1 MYGMLMW
8 TEEGK
13 RGVEVKQREILRVPF
28 LCAAVR
34 CTPRTPEMLLRRR
47 VRKALGLLRKQGI
60 GRIVTPRDFAWE
72 EERKKEGVHP
82 VTTLSLRRELAADWM
97 DAALLERGMRPAG
110 TKAGVYSD
118 HLTGEL
124 VQTVTELS
132 LRHRYVALC
141 VPRGGE
147 ELARRL
153 RREYGVSLELARRGE
168 ELESAGA
175 VAAFAPMEGVHPLVL
190 RIYDETQPL
199 PGLSLPM
206 EIAAEIPAGV
216 SREQVLTVLRET
228 GRVRKG
234 EISVADLARWE
245 QIGQENRP

>member
-13 RGVEVKQREILRVPF
+13 KGVELKQREILRVPF

-34 CTPRTPEMLLRRR
+34 RTPRTMEPLLRRR
-47 VRKALGLLRKQGI
+47 VRKALRMLRKQGI
-60 GRIVTPRDFAWE
+60 GRIVTPQDFAWGE
-72 EERKKEGVHP
+72 EAKEQGIRP
-82 VTTLSLRRELAADWM
+82 VTTLPLRRELAAEWM
-97 DAALLERGMRPAG
+97 DAALLERGMHPAG
-110 TKAGVYSD
+110 TKAAVYSD
-118 HLTGEL
+118 GITGEL

-175 VAAFAPMEGVHPLVL
+175 VAAFAPMEGMHPLVL
-190 RIYDETQPL
+190 RVYDETQPL

-206 EIAAEIPAGV
+206 EIAAEIPTGV
-216 SREQVLTVLRET
+216 SREQVLAVLRET

-234 EISVADLARWE
+234 EISIADPTLWSR
-245 QIGQENRP
+245 